1 MNVQYLLGG
10 TCLCLRC
17 GHFKILKRRGVS
29 FFDECTCL
37 KVRRNRG
44 RSYLIAYAIFI
55 IISIGFFSGIL
66 FYKLGM

>member
-1 MNVQYLLGG
+1 MFTVRSFQN
-10 TCLCLRC
+10 
-17 GHFKILKRRGVS
+17 FEKRGVS

-37 KVRRNRG
+37 KVKRNRG